1 MPRQM
6 QKDLQIWKS
15 YLRSGT
21 AGSADPEAHLG
32 STYYSLSFSLSLM
45 LIQSMK
51 HKMKLKDTS
60 PKNLTYALGNDL

>member
-1 MPRQM
+1 M

-15 YLRSGT
+15 YLRFGT
-21 AGSADPEAHLG
+21 AGSADPTAHLG
-32 STYYSLSFSLSLM
+32 STYYSLSFSPSLM

-60 PKNLTYALGNDL
+60 QKNLTYALGNDL